1 MEFIIDTVNLDEI
14 KEAVEY
20 LPIVGV
26 TSNPSIVKATS
37 PEHFFD
43 HMRTI
48 RSIIGKERGLHVQI
62 IAKDCEGILKEADK
76 ILSEIDSDVYVKIPV
91 SYEGIKAIKTLK
103 SQGRKVT
110 ATAVYDLMQAYM
122 ALAAGATPK
131 ASAKAVIAAIHFFSL
146 RLIISLLL
154 S

>member
-48 RSIIGKERGLHVQI
+48 RSIIGKERSLHVQI

-76 ILSEIDSDVYVKIPV
+76 ILSEID
-91 SYEGIKAIKTLK
+91 
-103 SQGRKVT
+103 
-110 ATAVYDLMQAYM
+110 
-122 ALAAGATPK
+122 
-131 ASAKAVIAAIHFFSL
+131 
-146 RLIISLLL
+146 
-154 S
+154 